1 MKTAK
6 RILAVM
12 LSIIMAALLLTP
24 VMAAEEIDTS
34 RPTKAHISFNEDGKF
49 TILQVADIQDDGSLD
64 PLAKS
69 AIKLAVEKSNPD
81 LIVLTGDN
89 IAGYSCGTKTIGK
102 LAIKQYMDVFEK
114 LGVPVAM
121 VFGNHDDDDTPYTK
135 LEQIEQYETYDCFI
149 GCAGVVAEKTVGD
162 NHTINAGT
170 YNIPVYESKDSDK
183 IAYNI
188 WCFDSGNYNPDP
200 AYGGYGYVLPEQVEW
215 YVETSNALKE
225 ANGGEI
231 VNSIAFQH
239 IIPPQIKDALKEVPA
254 GTEGA
259 VGFAG
264 SYYTLPDD
272 VDKTTNWLSE
282 APCPPNTSFE
292 PGYAQVDAMVEQG
305 DVRAVFVGHDHINS
319 YIVPYEN
326 LDLVSSPGITYSS
339 YNDEHRGFR
348 VITIDKNDTSTYE
361 TYTIL
366 AADLL
371 SESPTGAVMVK
382 IRAFFDKIAA
392 FFEDLWDK
400 IKAVFSK

>member
-1 MKTAK
+1 MKNVK
-6 RILAVM
+6 KILAVALSLIMTAM
-12 LSIIMAALLLTP
+12 LLVPALAAD
-24 VMAAEEIDTS
+24 VDVS
-34 RPTKAHISFNEDGKF
+34 RPAKAHISFNADGKL
-49 TILQVADIQDDGSLD
+49 TILQIADIQDDGSLD
-64 PLAKS
+64 PLAKR
-69 AIKLAVEKSNPD
+69 AIKLAVEAAKPD
-81 LIVLTGDN
+81 LIMLTGDN

-102 LAIKQYMDVFEK
+102 MAIKQYMDIFEK
-114 LGVPVAM
+114 IGIPVAM

-135 LEQIEQYETYDCFI
+135 LEQIEQYEKYDCFI

-183 IAYNI
+183 VAYNI

-215 YVETSNALKE
+215 YVEKSNELKA

-264 SYYTLPDD
+264 SYYTLPDG

-282 APCPPNTSFE
+282 APCPPNTSFA
-292 PGYAQVDAMVEQG
+292 PGYAQVDAMVAQG
-305 DVRAVFVGHDHINS
+305 DVRAIFVGHDHINS

-339 YNDEHRGFR
+339 YNDAHRGFR
-348 VITIDKNDTSTYE
+348 VITVDRNDTAAYE

-366 AADLL
+366 ASDLL
-371 SESPTGAVMVK
+371 SDSPTDAALLK
-382 IRAFFDKIAA
+382 IRE
-392 FFEDLWDK
+392 FFERIADFFEELWDK
-400 IKAVFSK
+400 ITAVFKQ